1 MPIHRASIRSCLS
14 ELPAD
19 HWLKEPHL
27 HPHAPCSMHSQLAV
41 RCSSCTLAPKQIA
54 SDCSC
59 NRARAE
65 PAPARPTPRPIQR
78 TGGDLWNGLL
88 LPCLPASLCMQERP
102 RSGGAAA
109 PPTHHRGPTGG
120 QWRDRRVPAAPPR
133 GRAGTQGTG
142 SGGRRP
148 TRRHGGLGD
157 SPRPYGATGHIL
169 GLRRGAALP
178 PARSTR
184 PAPGAYKTRQDNRVS
199 APGDADTL
207 VAPVAYG
214 TGRKE
219 VSQWIRPGRGFCC
232 LLPVR
237 QPAPRV
243 VHRAVPRGNEAS
255 AQTVPASRS
264 ANCPLA
270 APPRRFNFAT
280 AEPPGH

>member
-1 MPIHRASIRSCLS
+1 MERPPASVSPCVPLHAGAAQ
-14 ELPAD
+14 EPGAGGQPPPHTTEGLPLFSGGTAGS
-19 HWLKEPHL
+19 LLPH
-27 HPHAPCSMHSQLAV
+27 HG
-41 RCSSCTLAPKQIA
+41 
-54 SDCSC
+54 
-59 NRARAE
+59 AE
-65 PAPARPTPRPIQR
+65 PAPRAL
-78 TGGDLWNGLL
+78 G
-88 LPCLPASLCMQERP
+88 PAV
-102 RSGGAAA
+102 A
-109 PPTHHRGPTGG
+109 GP
-120 QWRDRRVPAAPPR
+120 
-133 GRAGTQGTG
+133 
-142 SGGRRP
+142 
-148 TRRHGGLGD
+148 LGD
-157 SPRPYGATGHIL
+157 MGGWETRQARPYGATGHIL

-280 AEPPGH
+280 AEPPAHNGAHTKTAWKGASRRLAVYRRPRGVGGRRRGGGAGARAHPGAAAALPPSQSPLYLELRIAQTGGGAQ